1 MDEDEV
7 DEQVSSL
14 KKQTSDVAQEEIAPG
29 LGIHQGTFKW
39 NEVEEVKAKKDAPEG
54 THANGD
60 DDTSTVVDSAS
71 IAGSDTSERRFQ
83 LNDISV
89 MFPEGELTV
98 VTGPTASGKTAL
110 LVCVQDSIDI
120 CPNLTQL
127 GTDGLTGRT
136 DAA

>member
-1 MDEDEV
+1 M
-7 DEQVSSL
+7 
-14 KKQTSDVAQEEIAPG
+14 KKDGTGTSQEEVAPG

-39 NEVEEVKAKKDAPEG
+39 NEVEEVKDDKDAPK
-54 THANGD
+54 ANNGSGD

-83 LNDISV
+83 LIDISV

-110 LVCVQDSIDI
+110 LVRY
-120 CPNLTQL
+120 P
-127 GTDGLTGRT
+127 RF
-136 DAA
+136 